1 MQREWRVCY
10 NWIMKKLLLVDGHNL
25 LFRMFFGM
33 PFPFYNDNNVNIT
46 GTVGFVGT
54 VVKMIKYLNVDEC
67 LVVFDGESSRSVRED
82 VDYKANRPDYGTL
95 SDEENPFTQLTFIKA
110 VLDYLNIKWIE
121 TERIECDDYIAI
133 ISKKYDGEVFISS
146 TDTDFYQLI
155 NGRVKVI
162 KFKGKNTEFID
173 EKFIY
178 EKFSV
183 LPTDFTLYKAIIGD
197 AADNIKGIHKVG
209 PKTAV
214 KIINALKN
222 NITDKFLEIYTS
234 NLETIKRNLN
244 LIELPNSSIDINK
257 YELENYEVVS
267 ASFVNFKNLQIVT
280 ELTNKIK

>member
-1 MQREWRVCY
+1 
-10 NWIMKKLLLVDGHNL
+10 MKKLLLIDGHNL

-67 LVVFDGESSRSVRED
+67 LVVFDGESSRSIRED
-82 VDYKANRPDYGTL
+82 ENYKANRLDYGIL

-121 TERIECDDYIAI
+121 TDRIECDDYIAI

-146 TDTDFYQLI
+146 TDTDFFQLI
-155 NGRVKVI
+155 NNRVKVI

-183 LPTDFTLYKAIIGD
+183 LPTDFALYKAIIGD
-197 AADNIKGIHKVG
+197 TSDNIKGIHKVG

-214 KIINALKN
+214 KILNALKN
-222 NITDKFLEIYTS
+222 NITNKFLEIYTS
-234 NLETIKRNLN
+234 NLEKIKHNLT
-244 LIELPNSSIDINK
+244 LIELPNNSIDISK
-257 YELENYEVVS
+257 YKLENFKIVP
-267 ASFVNFKNLQIVT
+267 ANFTIFKNLQIVT
-280 ELTNKIK
+280 EITNKIK